1 MSGSSSEV
9 GPDGRTV
16 LVVDDDSLFRET
28 IGGNLCDAGFR
39 GIAVAGG
46 GPALEH
52 FQREGPPAAVL
63 LDWDMPDMDGIE
75 VLRRIRAGGYDT
87 PILFLTGL
95 TAPIFEERA
104 LAAGA
109 VDFVDKSKSFGI
121 ILQRLRL
128 VMGGTKGGGQT
139 VTAEPEVAD
148 RLEIH
153 PDSAR
158 AFWKGEQVSLTLS
171 EFKVVKALAARG
183 GRDMSYREIYDLVR
197 GEGFHAGSGEEGY
210 RSNVRALIKR
220 IRQKFRD
227 IDPDFEALENYAGFG
242 YRWRDAGDD

>member
-1 MSGSSSEV
+1 MSGSSSET
-9 GPDGRTV
+9 GAEGRTV

-28 IGGNLCDAGFR
+28 IGGNLCDAGYR
-39 GIAVAGG
+39 GVAVAGG
-46 GPALEH
+46 GPALDH

-95 TAPIFEERA
+95 TAPVFEERA

-128 VMGGTKGGGQT
+128 VMEGSKGGSGKGPAE
-139 VTAEPEVAD
+139 TASSE
-148 RLEIH
+148 RLVIH

-158 AFWKGEQVSLTLS
+158 ALWKGEQVNLTLS
-171 EFKVVKALAARG
+171 EFKVVRALAGRG
-183 GRDMSYREIYDLVR
+183 GRDMSYREIYDMVR

-227 IDPDFEALENYAGFG
+227 IDPGFEALENYAGFG
-242 YRWRDAGDD
+242 YRWRDGGDD